1 MELLEHLQVRALID
15 ACGCRSMQD
24 IKNQIQEKPLDNKD
38 VWGKA
43 KDFGTKEE
51 ENFDE
56 LYIIYSITS
65 ECGYICRITFQVE
78 VI

>member
-1 MELLEHLQVRALID
+1 MEHLQVRALID
-15 ACGCRSMQD
+15 ACGCRSLLNLRNK
-24 IKNQIQEKPLDNKD
+24 IYEKPLDNED
-38 VWGKA
+38 VWEIA